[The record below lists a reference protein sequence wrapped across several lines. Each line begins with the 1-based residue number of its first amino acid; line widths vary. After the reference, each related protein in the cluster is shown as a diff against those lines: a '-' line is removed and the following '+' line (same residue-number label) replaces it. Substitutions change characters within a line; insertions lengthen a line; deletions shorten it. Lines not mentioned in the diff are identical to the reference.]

1 MLRLAY
7 RPPVLGRGRM
17 PGKFFCPR
25 RWQSTVVLDK
35 AYPNLVWHF
44 NPAVVPRTPIQTTP
58 PLVALSLLPPSAR
71 FTNAAGAQHLDDSNQ
86 YLLDART
93 TIGWVTQ
100 VDQAQLTAQRQWP
113 ITPQQF
119 INNPAFQAWLHQ
131 ELKRCAHYAD
141 PTLCAIAKSLP
152 DGWTHI
158 ADERHPPP
166 YGRIPSPEDIIGSV
180 KVEGGQIVPESYQP
194 MPSHRP
200 VSAHGLFRLSDGF
213 HRHLVA
219 KLGEMAEQQPNP

>member
-1 MLRLAY
+1 MVLRLVH
-7 RPPVLGRGRM
+7 RPRAFDRARM
-17 PGKFFCPR
+17 PGAFLCPH
-25 RWQSTVVLDK
+25 RWQSTIVPDK
-35 AYPNLVWHF
+35 AYPNLAWHV
-44 NPAVVPRTPIQTTP
+44 NPAVVPPIPVQTTLS
-58 PLVALSLLPPSAR
+58 LVALSFFPPSAR
-71 FTNAAGAQHLDDSNQ
+71 LSNATSTQHLDEAHQ
-86 YLLDART
+86 LPLDART
-93 TIGWVTQ
+93 IIGWVTQ
-100 VDQAQLTAQRQWP
+100 VDRAQLIAQRRWP

-119 INNPAFQAWLHQ
+119 INNPAFQAWLHH

-141 PTLCAIAKSLP
+141 PILCATAKSLP

-180 KVEGGQIVPESYQP
+180 KVENGQIVPESYQP

-213 HRHLVA
+213 HQHLVA
-219 KLGEMAEQQPNP
+219 KLGEMAEQ